1 MDLAPYFGP
10 ACRGSG
16 NCRVHDPYPVCP
28 AAAHMEPNGFSP
40 GREIVCLN
48 FLKAD
53 LYLILIQKN
62 WNVRLF
68 GATFDI

>member
-1 MDLAPYFGP
+1 MWPRIFGP

-16 NCRVHDPYPVCP
+16 NCQVHNPNPVCP
-28 AAAHMEPNGFSP
+28 AAHMEPNGFSL

-53 LYLILIQKN
+53 LYLTLIQGN
-62 WNVRLF
+62 WKGRIF
-68 GATFDI
+68 GATFII